1 MRPRWWGS
9 NLCQLLPTQTDSDRH
24 TVLFLLC
31 GVPETGNRLG
41 KQTESGCL
49 KNSGAATTTDT
60 QVHPQDGPHPSARPR
75 RWCLPPV
82 TIPTDA
88 PVVRK
93 HTKEGEVEYLMAGG
107 HPSRTVGRLTSPA
120 TCGYFSPY
128 NLPTPVNPWSGA
140 LIVNQGGW
148 GLGYPYEDFFSLWSQ
163 LATRTGPLWV
173 N

>member
-9 NLCQLLPTQTDSDRH
+9 NLCQLLPSQTASDPH
-24 TVLFLLC
+24 TVFFLLC
-31 GVPETGNRLG
+31 GVP
-41 KQTESGCL
+41 KQTDSYRHRP
-49 KNSGAATTTDT
+49 NQAASKILVPRRLPTLRST
-60 QVHPQDGPHPSARPR
+60 QDGPHPSARPR
-75 RWCLPPV
+75 RWCLPQV

-107 HPSRTVGRLTSPA
+107 HPSCTVGRLTSPA
-120 TCGYFSPY
+120 TCGYFFPY
-128 NLPTPVNPWSGA
+128 HLPTPVNPWSGA
-140 LIVNQGGW
+140 LIINQGGW

-163 LATRTGPLWV
+163 LGTRTGPLWV